1 MEVVAAGR
9 EARVDAA
16 VAAEGARVRRAP
28 RPGWDATVKKEV
40 VFGHFGG
47 LSLGTILLTSAE
59 TFTDPGSARA
69 SLRESFSKTRETVV
83 SDVLK

>member
-47 LSLGTILLTSAE
+47 LSLGTILLTSAD
-59 TFTDPGSARA
+59 TFLQTHVLHTGVS
-69 SLRESFSKTRETVV
+69 ESFSDPETVV
-83 SDVLK
+83 RDMLR